1 MRVVPVLDIKNG
13 RAVHARG
20 GDRSRYSPLRSRFY
34 PSDDPFAAAR
44 AMRYRLGVDELYIA
58 DLDAITTGSRANR
71 SLIHALVA
79 DGFKLW
85 LDRGIR
91 DPHDV
96 DDPILDDL
104 FRVIAGAETIQGAET
119 IETLVRRRGEGAV
132 VMSLDLDAQGVRLS
146 RTLRSNDF
154 DDSPHVMIE
163 TAYQAGC
170 RAFLILDLASV
181 GGESGFRRLE
191 LVDELRRRR
200 RDVSIAIG
208 GGIRGVDDLVLAA
221 SRGVSVALVGTAV
234 HHGIV
239 DREAVAL
246 VASIGEL

>member
-20 GDRSRYSPLRSRFY
+20 GDRSLYAPLRSPFY
-34 PSDDPFAAAR
+34 PSSDPFAAAR
-44 AMRYRLGVDELYIA
+44 AMRDRLGVDELYIA
-58 DLDAITTGSRANR
+58 DLDAIESGSRANR
-71 SLIHALVA
+71 SLIQSLVA

-91 DPHDV
+91 EPNDV

-119 IETLVRRRGEGAV
+119 IATLVRRRGEGSV
-132 VMSLDLDAQGVRLS
+132 VMSLDLDPQGVRLS

-154 DDSPHVMIE
+154 DDSPLAMIE

-170 RAFLILDLASV
+170 RTFLILDLASV

-200 RDVSIAIG
+200 PGVSIAIG
-208 GGIRGVDDLVLAA
+208 GGIRGIDDLVLAA
-221 SRGVSVALVGTAV
+221 SRGASVALVGTAV
-234 HHGIV
+234 HHGLV
-239 DREAVAL
+239 DREAVTL
-246 VASIGEL
+246 VESIDK